1 MNDLSER
8 DLLIISHL
16 RKDARKNLTTMSK
29 ETGIPVST
37 IFDRIKTQE
46 NGIIKKHT
54 AIIDFSKLGYTTR
67 INLMVK
73 AKKEQKEE
81 LKNYLAKQ
89 ENVNSV
95 YKINN
100 SYDFL
105 VDGVFMNIKGFEE
118 FLERMDDRFDIE
130 AKEVYYIVDEIK
142 REDFMSDPGSA
153 RVLA

>member
-1 MNDLSER
+1 MNNLSER

-37 IFDRIKTQE
+37 IFDRIKAQE
-46 NGIIKKHT
+46 DGLIKKHT

-67 INLMVK
+67 INLMIK

-100 SYDFL
+100 HYDFL

-118 FLERMDDRFDIE
+118 FLERMDERFDIE

-142 REDFMSDPGSA
+142 REDFMSDPSSA